1 MINGNPIEKTKGPCL
16 ILAGAGTGK
25 TYTIV
30 EKVKHMIDAGIYK
43 PERIVCIAFSNE
55 AANNLS
61 IRIGKATGLEVGNGK
76 TGIIV
81 RTFHGFGADL
91 LRKYGDKI
99 GMQKEF
105 KILDPDQAKVVLHRN
120 LKVNVNECHQYIGTI
135 GTAKDL
141 GIKLEEFEEYL
152 QRKLSKYG
160 GVDLQRRLESL
171 QFELQTMHLKS
182 DSQGKQ
188 DIFKQ
193 IKRLRDLINVR
204 KFVNSWRAYEKLKQK
219 NNYQDYS
226 DLNKN
231 ALLLLEKC
239 PEIAL
244 DFDYII
250 VDEFQDTNKVQLDLI
265 CKLVRS
271 GNITVVGDLNQSI
284 YRFRGAY
291 RKNINLFK
299 EAFGVTSADI
309 FNLDKSYRSSN
320 KILRTAHKLILNNYE
335 NPADCLFVE
344 NVHNRDG
351 ELIEVY
357 EMRDAREEARKVVE
371 LVLREKE
378 AGIPE
383 EEICVMFRTHQYGKI
398 IKKALEQSGIAY
410 CSVAKAS
417 LLKQKS
423 VRTAR
428 DYLVILNKLKK
439 KEKGGEQE
447 WWDLVY
453 QLDFAQE
460 DLIKIGRLIK
470 DFLKSNDKNRR
481 ENENSDTEGNN
492 YRNDKTGVEGLDN
505 NIEGLKCKVEEG
517 NKVLSVYLFNEL
529 TKINLSESGKM
540 AARILIEK
548 MKTLIS
554 FSDKRVSEI
563 IKETFRVSGLL
574 NEQKTREE
582 KEIMLNLNKF
592 YEIAKTHEDIY
603 DSDLDNFLYYLEIL
617 ESLGIEIEASELEEA
632 GVRLMTSHA
641 TKGLEY
647 KTVIITNMA
656 QKRFPIERYISNGLI
671 PTELLPEVREETLGL
686 DEDEQDDF
694 IVSYEKHHQ
703 MLEERRLAYVSFTRA
718 KEKLILTFADSYVNK
733 EFYPSRFLNEIEYRS
748 NGDIV
753 FYVDKEQ
760 KYVEPEI
767 EIKTAASFSGA
778 LKSGNFDELI
788 AEIVNSSVENK
799 KTKEHGKFSP
809 SALLLFE
816 ECQKQFEY
824 KYVYNMPEKKTV
836 SWEAMR
842 LGSFVHLV
850 LERGVSSSFESVE
863 EFLQLAR
870 EMSMEEDWE
879 SVSLEEAELLVKVFF
894 ERNKG
899 RYGKQSKTEQYLP
912 LTLAGMD
919 FIGFADRIDFC
930 SSGAEIVDYKTGKT
944 AVTPNARNWQLGFYA
959 LAAKE
964 KYGNV
969 SKVTLEM
976 LKQDKPLEFEIDER
990 GNANCVSS
998 DRISGFNIYEVEQ
1011 ELIKAAHSIQDAYKN
1026 GFKPCPI
1033 EKNCEFCSEYVYG
1046 L

>member
-1 MINGNPIEKTKGPCL
+1 
-16 ILAGAGTGK
+16 
-25 TYTIV
+25 
-30 EKVKHMIDAGIYK
+30 
-43 PERIVCIAFSNE
+43 
-55 AANNLS
+55 
-61 IRIGKATGLEVGNGK
+61 
-76 TGIIV
+76 
-81 RTFHGFGADL
+81 
-91 LRKYGDKI
+91 
-99 GMQKEF
+99 
-105 KILDPDQAKVVLHRN
+105 
-120 LKVNVNECHQYIGTI
+120 
-135 GTAKDL
+135 
-141 GIKLEEFEEYL
+141 
-152 QRKLSKYG
+152 
-160 GVDLQRRLESL
+160 
-171 QFELQTMHLKS
+171 
-182 DSQGKQ
+182 
-188 DIFKQ
+188 
-193 IKRLRDLINVR
+193 
-204 KFVNSWRAYEKLKQK
+204 
-219 NNYQDYS
+219 
-226 DLNKN
+226 
-231 ALLLLEKC
+231 
-239 PEIAL
+239 
-244 DFDYII
+244 
-250 VDEFQDTNKVQLDLI
+250 
-265 CKLVRS
+265 
-271 GNITVVGDLNQSI
+271 
-284 YRFRGAY
+284 
-291 RKNINLFK
+291 
-299 EAFGVTSADI
+299 
-309 FNLDKSYRSSN
+309 
-320 KILRTAHKLILNNYE
+320 
-335 NPADCLFVE
+335 
-344 NVHNRDG
+344 
-351 ELIEVY
+351 
-357 EMRDAREEARKVVE
+357 
-371 LVLREKE
+371 
-378 AGIPE
+378 
-383 EEICVMFRTHQYGKI
+383 MFRTNQYGKI

-447 WWDLVY
+447 LLDLVY

-863 EFLQLAR
+863 EFLQLSR

-944 AVTPNARNWQLGFYA
+944 AVTPKARNWQLGFYA